1 MPVNSATWRKLPWV
15 PRETKFDND
24 NALLRIAQWASGS
37 QEKYASAFLWSAG
50 SGGGL
55 NPNNYRLP
63 MGDIYN
69 GKLTLVPRAIFS
81 AATIVSGAHGGLE
94 NVVSDAE
101 RDELK
106 RVLTQIYDA
115 FREKWNDRRQIPPWL
130 RGGNEMGKAVAASV
144 NPELASLPVAAED
157 TAFNTESAKRALWD
171 WADGDLRQYRRGFAV
186 WGDGD
191 PNIKGAYKLPIAV
204 PVDGQLSLVPAAV
217 TAAADVLR
225 HASAAVNIPD
235 EIQDVLLASL
245 QEIQVK
251 PEVDQASGTD
261 EDAMQDA
268 LPAAIGEPM
277 NVNTAFPVKPPAWW
291 FDNPDLDGPTPIA
304 VTADGRVMGHLA
316 LWNTCHAGIGDRC
329 VMAPKSA
336 FDYKFFRNGSV
347 LTADGSLVKVGKLT
361 MGTGH
366 ADMKLG
372 YVPAADHYD
381 NTGTAVA
388 VTAAGED
395 RFGIWV
401 AGSVV
406 PEASEADVQALRRSP
421 LSGDWRRIKGNL
433 ELVAALAVNVPG
445 FPIVSMTASGDI
457 DSLCAVGV
465 LTEDGTVFND
475 ASVPLPEPDRQV
487 LQIVSDLET
496 QMDKLLKLS
505 RKAQLR
511 TLLKRDVK

>member
-1 MPVNSATWRKLPWV
+1 MPVNSTTWKKLAWV

-24 NALLRIAQWASGS
+24 NALLRIRAWANGS
-37 QEKYASAFLWSAG
+37 QDKYASAFLWSAG
-50 SGGGL
+50 TGGGL

-115 FREKWNDRRQIPPWL
+115 FREKWNDRRQVPPWL
-130 RGGNEMGKAVAASV
+130 RGGNEMGEAVAASL
-144 NPELASLPVAAED
+144 NPELRVFPRADASMP
-157 TAFNTESAKRALWD
+157 FNTESAKRAIWE

-186 WGDGD
+186 WEVAD
-191 PNIKGAYKLPIAV
+191 PNIKSAYKFPIAV
-204 PVDGQLSLVPAAV
+204 PVQGELHIVPAAV
-217 TAAADVLR
+217 TAAIDVLTHVR
-225 HASAAVNIPD
+225 TSVDLPD
-235 EIQDVLLASL
+235 ELCDPVRGLLASL
-245 QEIQVK
+245 NE
-251 PEVDQASGTD
+251 PTDLGEDSG
-261 EDAMQDA
+261 QDA
-268 LPAAIGEPM
+268 LPAAIGEAMYDIP
-277 NVNTAFPVKPPAWW
+277 VIPVKPPADW
-291 FDNPDLDGPTPIA
+291 FGNPDLNGPTPVA

-316 LWNTCHAGIGDRC
+316 AWNTCHAGIGDRC

-336 FDYKFFRNGSV
+336 VDYKFFLNGAV
-347 LTADGSLVKVGKLT
+347 LTADGSMVRVGKIT

-366 ADMKLG
+366 ANLKWG
-372 YVPAADHYD
+372 YVPASDHYD

-388 VTAAGED
+388 VVASGED
-395 RFGIWV
+395 RHGIWV

-406 PEASEADVQALRRSP
+406 PEATESQVQQLRRSP
-421 LSGDWRRIKGNL
+421 LSGDWRRINGNL

-445 FPIVSMTASGDI
+445 FPVISVTASGEI
-457 DSLCAVGV
+457 DSLCAAGV
-465 LTEDGTVFND
+465 LAEDGSVFYD
-475 ASVPLPEPDRQV
+475 AAVPLSQPDRDV
-487 LQIVSDLET
+487 LALVTDLEAR
-496 QMDKLLKLS
+496 MDKMLKLS

-511 TLLKRDVK
+511 TLLRKDGVNGL

>member
-1 MPVNSATWRKLPWV
+1 MPVNSTTWKKLAWV

-24 NALLRIAQWASGS
+24 NALLRIRAWANGS

-63 MGDIYN
+63 VGDIYN

-101 RDELK
+101 RDQLK

-115 FREKWNDRRQIPPWL
+115 FREKWNDRRQVPPWL
-130 RGGNEMGKAVAASV
+130 RGGNEMGQAVAASL
-144 NPELASLPVAAED
+144 NTELGELPFAGPETP
-157 TAFNTESAKRALWD
+157 FNTESAKRVLWD

-186 WGDGD
+186 WEVNN
-191 PNIKGAYKLPIAV
+191 PHVKSAYKLPVAV
-204 PVDGQLSLVPAAV
+204 PIEGELRIVPAAV
-217 TAAADVLR
+217 TAAIDVLSF
-225 HASAAVNIPD
+225 HADSTDLPD
-235 EIQDVLLASL
+235 DVHAPIRTLLASL
-245 QEIQVK
+245 NEL
-251 PEVDQASGTD
+251 PDQG
-261 EDAMQDA
+261 EDSFQDT

-277 NVNTAFPVKPPAWW
+277 NNTPAFPIKPPADW
-291 FDNPDLDGPTPIA
+291 FSNPDLNGPTPIA

-316 LWNTCHAGIGDRC
+316 AWNTCHAGIGDRC

-336 FDYKFFRNGSV
+336 VDYKFFLNGSV
-347 LTADGSLVKVGKLT
+347 LTADGSMVRVGKIT

-366 ADMKLG
+366 ADVKWG
-372 YVPAADHYD
+372 YVPASDHYD

-388 VTAAGED
+388 VVASGED
-395 RFGIWV
+395 RYGIWV

-406 PEASEADVQALRRSP
+406 PEATEVQVQELRRSP
-421 LSGDWRRIKGNL
+421 LSGDWRRINGNL

-445 FPIVSMTASGDI
+445 FPIVSMTASGEI
-457 DSLCAVGV
+457 DSLCAAGV
-465 LTEDGTVFND
+465 LAEDGSVFYD
-475 ASVPLPEPDRQV
+475 SSVPLPPADRDV
-487 LQIVSDLET
+487 LAIVTDLEAR
-496 QMDKLLKLS
+496 MDKMLKLS

-511 TLLKRDVK
+511 TLLRKDGKSGL